1 LGYCMRFITSDNSN
15 LDIPSLEKALQA
27 VDNRYRLAGNKTD
40 PPFSAGF
47 FHGSEL
53 YAKLMVDT
61 PGDGIFEE
69 EIRELREILEE
80 AKKGNVK
87 RVATGLVNAK
97 AIVVVQV
104 FWQNRETGE
113 TLERIDPLWD
123 ILFQQHDGL
132 LQADGE
138 GYYDTSAL
146 ILSVE

>member
-1 LGYCMRFITSDNSN
+1 MRFITPDNSN

-27 VDNRYRLAGNKTD
+27 VDNRYRLAEDKTD
-40 PPFSAGF
+40 PPLSAGI

-53 YAKLMVDT
+53 YGKLKVDT
-61 PGDGIFEE
+61 PGDGLFEE
-69 EIRELREILEE
+69 EMKELRELLEE

-104 FWQNRETGE
+104 FWHDRETGE
-113 TLERIDPLWD
+113 TLERIDPLWE

-146 ILSVE
+146 ILALE